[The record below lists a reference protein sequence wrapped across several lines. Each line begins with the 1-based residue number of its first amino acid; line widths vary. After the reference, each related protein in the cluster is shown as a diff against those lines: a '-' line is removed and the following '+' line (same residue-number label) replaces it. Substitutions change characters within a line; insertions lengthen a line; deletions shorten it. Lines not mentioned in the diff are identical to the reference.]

1 MTETQGRIDLVSLI
15 PEWLREAE
23 SFEEQSRVLE
33 GKARALRQMV
43 ESVQVLNG
51 DAGRLLTF
59 AATERQPVV
68 VKRTNRFDP
77 ADGPR
82 GRAAVRLIVG
92 ERPGIWKLREIVA
105 ESKRRGWPSSRNAL
119 STAVAR
125 LQQDGEAEWVSKGVY
140 SFDTGSVVSALVT
153 GDTP

>member
-1 MTETQGRIDLVSLI
+1 MTEAQTQIDLVSLI

-23 SFEEQSRVLE
+23 SFEAQSQVLE

-59 AATERQPVV
+59 ARPDQPIV

-77 ADGPR
+77 EDGPR
-82 GRAAVRLIVG
+82 GRDAVRLIVA
-92 ERPGIWKLREIVA
+92 ERPGLWKLRDIGA
-105 ESKRRGWPSSRNAL
+105 ESERRGWPSSRQAL
-119 STAVAR
+119 STAVQR
-125 LQQDGEAEWVSKGVY
+125 LEQDGEAERISKGVY
-140 SFDTGSVVSALVT
+140 RFDTRSVVLVPVK
-153 GDTP
+153 DEAP